1 MKKLIFL
8 IGIMLMS
15 LSGMAQYP
23 IKTIFK
29 GDSVIILTIQQ
40 SESINKMIEKNS
52 KLNKESNK
60 KIQEKDDKIQ
70 ELIELLSKQN
80 LLIDSLTGQL
90 SIKDSINYILA
101 AKLSEKIKISE
112 NESGIMD
119 SLWKWALGPTL
130 IYTQYPDDDNVYL
143 FDLSHYYMTTD
154 NFGIV
159 MSKMN
164 ERDFKKYKEFI
175 ETYGI
180 DEKAIWKFKNEM
192 NIEYLSKI
200 KMEEKKVWK
209 YKRKKKEGEK

>member
-1 MKKLIFL
+1 
-8 IGIMLMS
+8 
-15 LSGMAQYP
+15 
-23 IKTIFK
+23 
-29 GDSVIILTIQQ
+29 
-40 SESINKMIEKNS
+40 MIEKNS

-90 SIKDSINYILA
+90 SIKDSINHTLA
-101 AKLSEKIKISE
+101 VKLSEKIKISE

-154 NFGIV
+154 DFGI
-159 MSKMN
+159 MMAKMN
-164 ERDFKKYKEFI
+164 DRDYKKYKEFI
-175 ETYGI
+175 EIYGV
-180 DEKAIWKFKNEM
+180 DERAIWKFKNEI

-200 KMEEKKVWK
+200 KMEERKVWK
-209 YKRKKKEGEK
+209 YKRKKKEGNK

>member
-1 MKKLIFL
+1 MNKLIFV

-23 IKTIFK
+23 IKTIFR

-70 ELIELLSKQN
+70 ELIELLSKQT
-80 LLIDSLTGQL
+80 LLIDSLTNQL
-90 SIKDSINYILA
+90 SIKDSANYILA
-101 AKLSEKIKISE
+101 VKLSEKIKISE
-112 NESGIMD
+112 NESAIAD

-154 NFGIV
+154 DFGII
-159 MSKMN
+159 MTKMN
-164 ERDFKKYKEFI
+164 DRDFKKYKEFI
-175 ETYGI
+175 ETYGL
-180 DEKAIWKFKNEM
+180 DERAIWKFKNEM

-209 YKRKKKEGEK
+209 YKRRNKEGDK

>member
-1 MKKLIFL
+1 MRSLIFL
-8 IGIMLMS
+8 IGIMLIS

-40 SESINKMIEKNS
+40 SEKINEMLENSSKSI
-52 KLNKESNK
+52 KETNK
-60 KIQEKDDKIQ
+60 KSKEYEEEIQG
-70 ELIELLSKQN
+70 LIDLLSKQN
-80 LLIDSLTGQL
+80 LIIDSLTSQL
-90 SIKDSINYILA
+90 SVRDSINDTLS

-112 NESGIMD
+112 NESAIAD

-175 ETYGI
+175 ETYGV

-192 NIEYLSKI
+192 NIEYLSNI

-209 YKRKKKEGEK
+209 YKRRKKEGNK

>member
-1 MKKLIFL
+1 MRSLIFL
-8 IGIMLMS
+8 IGIMLIS

-40 SESINKMIEKNS
+40 SEKINEMLENSSKSI
-52 KLNKESNK
+52 KETNK
-60 KIQEKDDKIQ
+60 KSKEYEEEIQG
-70 ELIELLSKQN
+70 LIDLLSEQN
-80 LLIDSLTGQL
+80 LIIDSLTSQL
-90 SIKDSINYILA
+90 SVRDSINDTLS

-112 NESGIMD
+112 NESAIAD

-175 ETYGI
+175 ETYGV
-180 DEKAIWKFKNEM
+180 DERAIWKFKNEM
-192 NIEYLSKI
+192 NIEYLSNI

-209 YKRKKKEGEK
+209 YKRKKKEGNK

>member
-1 MKKLIFL
+1 MKNLFLLIL
-8 IGIMLMS
+8 IVLLPILGY
-15 LSGMAQYP
+15 GQYP

-40 SESINKMIEKNS
+40 SENINKMIEKNS
-52 KLNKESNK
+52 KQNKESSK
-60 KIQEKDDKIQ
+60 KMQEKDSEIQ
-70 ELIELLSKQN
+70 RLNELVLERNSE
-80 LLIDSLTGQL
+80 IDSLKKLLDIKNNFNDSL
-90 SIKDSINYILA
+90 STV
-101 AKLSEKIKISE
+101 LSEMLRIEE
-112 NESGIMD
+112 NESAIAD

-154 NFGIV
+154 DFGIV

-175 ETYGI
+175 ETYGL
-180 DEKAIWKFKNEM
+180 DEKAIWRFKNEM
-192 NIEYLSKI
+192 NIEYLSKV

-209 YKRKKKEGEK
+209 YKRKKKEDKK

>member
-1 MKKLIFL
+1 MRNFI
-8 IGIMLMS
+8 
-15 LSGMAQYP
+15 YYH
-23 IKTIFK
+23 IKYILNINNNNLDILK
-29 GDSVIILTIQQ
+29 VIYNDD
-40 SESINKMIEKNS
+40 NKD
-52 KLNKESNK
+52 LRDLFNK
-60 KIQEKDDKIQ
+60 KIQEKDSQIQ
-70 ELIELLSKQN
+70 ELIDLLSKQN
-80 LLIDSLTGQL
+80 LIIDSLTSQL
-90 SIKDSINYILA
+90 SVKDSINDTLS

-112 NESGIMD
+112 NESAIAD

-143 FDLSHYYMTTD
+143 FDLSHYYMATD

-209 YKRKKKEGEK
+209 YKRKKKEVKK

>member
-1 MKKLIFL
+1 MRSLIFL
-8 IGIMLMS
+8 IGIMLIS

-40 SESINKMIEKNS
+40 SEKINEMLENSSKSI
-52 KLNKESNK
+52 KETNK
-60 KIQEKDDKIQ
+60 KSKEYEEEIQG
-70 ELIELLSKQN
+70 LIDLLSEQN
-80 LLIDSLTGQL
+80 LIIDSLTSQL
-90 SIKDSINYILA
+90 SVRDSINDTLS

-112 NESGIMD
+112 NESAIAD

-175 ETYGI
+175 ETYGV
-180 DEKAIWKFKNEM
+180 DERAIWKFKNEM
-192 NIEYLSKI
+192 NIEYLSNI

-209 YKRKKKEGEK
+209 YKRKKKEVKK